1 MLEKYVDYS
10 EGERIQKRR
19 HTGEHEKR
27 GARAYAKGPSGESRL
42 VQGSRVGAWV
52 DNDWSERRF
61 GQAKEFKVSD
71 DF

>member
-42 VQGSRVGAWV
+42 VQGSRVGA
-52 DNDWSERRF
+52 
-61 GQAKEFKVSD
+61 
-71 DF
+71 